1 MSRPR
6 FDRYHIDIYV
16 PSWANE
22 SILEFSKIVSEK
34 KLICSY
40 HATKK
45 YDRMNREYKKVVRD
59 LIKTVDLELSID
71 YIFEFYAKDKEIK
84 KVCYRFPMPELES
97 DVIFVVAQSGKIVTI
112 FLNRNFD
119 PHISLDSSLYIQRGE
134 IENVI

>member
-6 FDRYHIDIYV
+6 LNRYHIDIYV

-22 SILEFSKIVSEK
+22 SILEFSKLVSEK

-40 HATKK
+40 HATRK
-45 YDRMNREYKKVVRD
+45 YERMNREYKKVVRD
-59 LIKTVDLELSID
+59 LIKSVNLELSID
-71 YIFEFYAKDKEIK
+71 YIFEFYAKEKEIK
-84 KVCYRFPMPELES
+84 KVCYRFPQENLAS
-97 DVIFVVAQSGKIVTI
+97 DIILVVAQSGKIVTI

-119 PHISLDSSLYIQRGE
+119 PHVSLQKDLYVQRGE